1 MRTEQYRSGEAGLEL
16 LELLG
21 LLWLH
26 RSQEKLVESGGRGC
40 MCNTS
45 RAVFNKL
52 LLGSVCVR
60 ACVLA
65 LMVLGLPKVRVH
77 GITGGDL
84 ISFANSQD

>member
-1 MRTEQYRSGEAGLEL
+1 MRTDQYRSGEVGLEL

-60 ACVLA
+60 ACVFNCIRPA
-65 LMVLGLPKVRVH
+65 QGESSR
-77 GITGGDL
+77 DYWR
-84 ISFANSQD
+84 